1 MTAACLAIR
10 AAGATE
16 PVGRAANRHVG
27 GYTGQIVEVPTLV
40 CYRFSAAALEVDG
53 VTIERRQ
60 APD

>member
-1 MTAACLAIR
+1 
-10 AAGATE
+10 
-16 PVGRAANRHVG
+16 VG